1 MNFRTLAIW
10 CGIGVIPLLAG
21 CSRPDRCEGFPQEL
35 REQPVRI
42 WDLPEVK
49 PEIVPAVAKPLIKS
63 CYPKT
68 EYSDRARPLIEEEA
82 RRYGTDKFILSYE
95 QEGVSDARTA
105 FVIESSGRISSA
117 FQYGM

>member
-1 MNFRTLAIW
+1 M
-10 CGIGVIPLLAG
+10 LLAG
-21 CSRPDRCEGFPQEL
+21 CSPPNRCEGFPQEL

-42 WDLPEVK
+42 WDLSEVK
-49 PEIVPAVAKPLIKS
+49 PEIVPAAAKSRIKS

-68 EYSDRARPLIEEEA
+68 EYSDEGRPLIEEEA
-82 RRYGTDKFILSYE
+82 RRYGADRFILSYA

-105 FVIESSGRISSA
+105 FVVESSGRISSA